1 MNSNGGS
8 KSRPRTA
15 STGKAANN
23 GAGPYLIVSFLFVA
37 MFLGLIAYL
46 VYFNVVR
53 KEEFLNSSYNTR
65 QNNYAERVIRG
76 TIYSAD
82 GQELAK
88 TTTDENGD
96 EVRTYPFGSLFAQV
110 VGYTGKGNSG
120 LESSY
125 NYMLMESHTSK
136 LKQVKNEFSDAK
148 NPGDS
153 LYTTLNTT
161 LQQAAAD
168 ALDGYRGA
176 VVVLE
181 AKTGRVLANVSNPV
195 FNPNTIDE
203 DWEALNADDE
213 SGVFLNRGLQGRY
226 PPGST
231 FKIVTSLAYL
241 RQNGTLDG
249 FSFDCDGELTAG
261 NYTIHCS
268 GGEVHGPEDFA
279 GAFAHSCNS
288 AFAQI
293 GLGLDKDAFRS
304 LADSLYLNSRLDL
317 ELPTSKS
324 SFDLDSTTAD
334 ALVMQTSI
342 GQGDTLVTPMEMA
355 LIASAVANDGEMIKP
370 RYVDNIVS
378 ADGQAVKT
386 FYKESLGTV
395 MSESEANTLT
405 ELMKGV
411 VQSGTAVSLS
421 DLPYNIAGKTGTAEH
436 GSDGE
441 TPHSWFVGFSNAEMD
456 QFSTASLITRS
467 TNDIQQIQMV
477 SVMVLRMV
485 AYAPILGI
493 GGVLKVMKTGAGM
506 EWIIVLAIIV
516 ILGYVMLLVSL
527 AMPKFKL
534 MQKLVDNINLVS
546 REILTG
552 LSVIRAFGREDKEE
566 ERFNGANKELTKTTL
581 FTNRV
586 MTFMMPGMMMIM
598 NVLTVGIVWFGA
610 HKIDAGTMQVG
621 AMTAFITYAMMI
633 VMSFLMLTMMSIMLP
648 RAAVAAGRIDEV
660 IQTESSIQDVKNPEQ
675 LEVHNGVVR
684 FDHVNF
690 RYPGAEED
698 VLHDIDFVAEPG
710 KTTAIIGSTGC
721 GKSTLVNLIP
731 RLYDVTGGKITLD
744 GKDIRNITM
753 KDLRDEIG
761 FVPQKG
767 VLFSGT
773 IASNLRFGKDDATDA
788 EIEKAAAIAQA
799 TEFIEAKDDKY
810 ETAIA
815 QGGTNVSG
823 GQKQR
828 LAIARAIAKDPKIFI
843 FDDSFSALDLKTD
856 AALRKAL
863 AENVKDSTV
872 IIVAQR
878 ISTILHAEQIL
889 VLDDGKVVGKG
900 THEELLRSCEVYQE
914 IAKSQLSEK
923 ELGLKESEVAD
934 HE

>member
-1 MNSNGGS
+1 
-8 KSRPRTA
+8 
-15 STGKAANN
+15 
-23 GAGPYLIVSFLFVA
+23 
-37 MFLGLIAYL
+37 
-46 VYFNVVR
+46 
-53 KEEFLNSSYNTR
+53 
-65 QNNYAERVIRG
+65 
-76 TIYSAD
+76 
-82 GQELAK
+82 
-88 TTTDENGD
+88 
-96 EVRTYPFGSLFAQV
+96 
-110 VGYTGKGNSG
+110 
-120 LESSY
+120 
-125 NYMLMESHTSK
+125 
-136 LKQVKNEFSDAK
+136 
-148 NPGDS
+148 
-153 LYTTLNTT
+153 
-161 LQQAAAD
+161 
-168 ALDGYRGA
+168 
-176 VVVLE
+176 
-181 AKTGRVLANVSNPV
+181 
-195 FNPNTIDE
+195 
-203 DWEALNADDE
+203 
-213 SGVFLNRGLQGRY
+213 
-226 PPGST
+226 
-231 FKIVTSLAYL
+231 
-241 RQNGTLDG
+241 
-249 FSFDCDGELTAG
+249 
-261 NYTIHCS
+261 
-268 GGEVHGPEDFA
+268 
-279 GAFAHSCNS
+279 
-288 AFAQI
+288 
-293 GLGLDKDAFRS
+293 
-304 LADSLYLNSRLDL
+304 
-317 ELPTSKS
+317 
-324 SFDLDSTTAD
+324 
-334 ALVMQTSI
+334 
-342 GQGDTLVTPMEMA
+342 
-355 LIASAVANDGEMIKP
+355 
-370 RYVDNIVS
+370 
-378 ADGQAVKT
+378 
-386 FYKESLGTV
+386 
-395 MSESEANTLT
+395 
-405 ELMKGV
+405 
-411 VQSGTAVSLS
+411 
-421 DLPYNIAGKTGTAEH
+421 
-436 GSDGE
+436 
-441 TPHSWFVGFSNAEMD
+441 
-456 QFSTASLITRS
+456 
-467 TNDIQQIQMV
+467 
-477 SVMVLRMV
+477 
-485 AYAPILGI
+485 
-493 GGVLKVMKTGAGM
+493 
-506 EWIIVLAIIV
+506 
-516 ILGYVMLLVSL
+516 
-527 AMPKFKL
+527 
-534 MQKLVDNINLVS
+534 
-546 REILTG
+546 
-552 LSVIRAFGREDKEE
+552 
-566 ERFNGANKELTKTTL
+566 
-581 FTNRV
+581 
-586 MTFMMPGMMMIM
+586 
-598 NVLTVGIVWFGA
+598 
-610 HKIDAGTMQVG
+610 
-621 AMTAFITYAMMI
+621 
-633 VMSFLMLTMMSIMLP
+633 MMSIMLP